1 MESIEPESLGRRYGD
16 DVFDAVIAL
25 ISQGMSIRRA
35 ALACGVSPSTADR
48 WAGQSRAGKSH
59 GANGRPPHPGR
70 ERFRQLREQGISVP
84 QASAQVGLTRSS
96 GYRWDRE
103 LSAAD
108 ASASTRSAGKSQAYN
123 QRMGV
128 HQLLASTDTNPRF
141 LTLAEREKIC
151 DLRSAGLSVRAIAA
165 ELGRPHST
173 VSREIARNSDAVG
186 RYLPYGAQ
194 HMASRR
200 RARPKQP
207 KLAEQSRL
215 RSWIQDKLDLRW
227 SPKQISAT
235 LVKEFP
241 EDQEMRVCTETIYQ
255 ALYLQARGGLKK
267 EIQAALRTGRTR
279 RKPQGAQ
286 RKPRILGGEHAHD
299 LRTSR

>member
-235 LVKEFP
+235 LV
-241 EDQEMRVCTETIYQ
+241 
-255 ALYLQARGGLKK
+255 
-267 EIQAALRTGRTR
+267 
-279 RKPQGAQ
+279 
-286 RKPRILGGEHAHD
+286 
-299 LRTSR
+299 